1 MHGSP
6 IRVGVAPRA
15 RSRGPKNFA
24 DDLASLGSDTS
35 LVAPPGYET
44 KLLEAVAK
52 TWEMFPK
59 QIETAN
65 AELSILLVGQNLT
78 SEVQGGS
85 FAAAKIHQNVRDD
98 LIRFDGEALETC
110 LHDQVLVWWAEYNF
124 GDAGLAPWP
133 CWETEP
139 PAMEPAPTSATASA
153 PMNSSDPAEPAESED
168 TNDDDPGT

>member
-1 MHGSP
+1 M
-6 IRVGVAPRA
+6 
-15 RSRGPKNFA
+15 
-24 DDLASLGSDTS
+24 
-35 LVAPPGYET
+35 E
-44 KLLEAVAK
+44 LLEAEAK

-98 LIRFDGEALETC
+98 LVRFDAEALATTLRE
-110 LHDQVLVWWAEYNF
+110 QVLSWWAEFNF
-124 GDAGLAPWP
+124 GDARLAPWP
-133 CWETEP
+133 NWDTKP
-139 PAMEPAPTSATASA
+139 PAPPMPPASA
-153 PMNSSDPAEPAESED
+153 GAANDDPAEDAEDED